1 VKNGDSRRPKAREV
15 SVPTFLRTVANVE
28 DFERQPRAELP
39 AALPAPPESSERAE
53 TILGEPLALGEVGRL
68 IGCSAW
74 TVRQKYVP
82 LGLPHLR
89 SGPNGKLIFYKNQVI
104 RWLLERQRKGVSR
117 T

>member
-1 VKNGDSRRPKAREV
+1 MKRTRSERDKEVSAMLSPERGGLLGDLARE
-15 SVPTFLRTVANVE
+15 T
-28 DFERQPRAELP
+28 RAELP
-39 AALPAPPESSERAE
+39 APLPAPSEAFESADP
-53 TILGEPLALGEVGRL
+53 LGEPLTIGQVGKL

-82 LGLPHLR
+82 AGLPHLR

-104 RWLLERQRKGVSR
+104 HWLLERQRKGAPR

>member
-1 VKNGDSRRPKAREV
+1 MSGFDETTRPKHSLAFGAADRGQ
-15 SVPTFLRTVANVE
+15 SYPQHCPRSPNE
-28 DFERQPRAELP
+28 DVTAGDL
-39 AALPAPPESSERAE
+39 
-53 TILGEPLALGEVGRL
+53 LGEPLSIRAVALI

-82 LGLPHLR
+82 AGLPHLR

-104 RWLLERQRKGVSR
+104 RWLLEKQRKGGTR